1 MPNGTEVNQ
10 ASKLPLLLPGHA
22 LAGAGAE
29 TRRQLDPGQDA
40 LLLLL
45 KFLLGHNARFA

>member
-1 MPNGTEVNQ
+1 MALRPASCPCSCQGMPWQEQ
-10 ASKLPLLLPGHA
+10 
-22 LAGAGAE
+22 GAE
-29 TRRQLDPGQDA
+29 TCRQLDPGQDA